1 MSITKYQIFLKTAA
15 CGSFSKA
22 AEAMN
27 FTQSGI
33 SHAINSLEGEL
44 GVTLLSRN
52 RGGVVLTADGR
63 ALLPQIE
70 KLCAAH
76 HTMMQTVESLK
87 GMDSGLVKVAT
98 FSSVSFL
105 WLPRILKSFG
115 QIYPNIEFEVITGD
129 YYEQI
134 ESWIVSG
141 AVDCGFFRL
150 PSTKHLQTY
159 PLYRDELQVVVPC
172 DHVYAQEDPF
182 PASELAE
189 EPFILLEEGEDYGVG
204 ARAFRTDVR
213 AKVLGTG
220 AYCDDLYLDGMAHAS
235 AVRSQ
240 YPRARVLDI
249 DASAALALPGVLAV
263 LTADDVPHN
272 KVGHL
277 QQDWDVMIA
286 KGDIT
291 RCVGDAICLV
301 VAESEAVLKQ
311 AKELVKVDYEPLE
324 PVRTIQEARAA
335 DAPSLHPNG
344 NLCQQRHVTR
354 GDARAA
360 LAQSKY
366 VVTQSYRT
374 PFTEHAFL
382 EPECAVAFPYKD
394 GVKVYTSDQGV
405 YDTRKEIS
413 IMLGWEPERIVVENK
428 LVGGGFGGKE
438 DVSVQHLAVL
448 AALRVNRPVKA
459 KLTRQESIN
468 FHPKRHY
475 MEGTFTLGCDENG
488 IFTGLD
494 CEIHFDT
501 GAYASLCGPV
511 LERACTHSVGPYCY
525 QNTDI
530 RGFGWYTNNPPAGAF
545 RGFGVCQSEFAL
557 ESNINLL
564 AEKVGISP
572 WEIRFRNAIEPGKAL
587 PNGQI
592 ADCSTALKETLLAV
606 KDVYEQNADHAGIA
620 CAMKNSGVGVGLP
633 DKGRCKLAVRNGVVE
648 LYSAASDIGQGCATV
663 FLQMLAEA
671 TGLPLEKLRNMGAN
685 SEVAP
690 DSGTTS
696 GSRQTLI
703 TGEAVRMAAAELRAD
718 LDGAGGD
725 LSALEGL
732 EYSAEFF
739 DPTDKLGADKPN
751 PKSHVAYGF
760 ATHVVILDGEGRV
773 KEVYAAHDSGKVVN
787 PTSIQGQIEGGVL
800 MGLGYALT
808 EDFPLKDC
816 VPQAKFGTLG
826 LMRADQIPDIHAIY
840 VEKEELLPFAYGAK
854 GIGEIA
860 TIPTAPAVQG
870 AYYARDHI
878 LRTSLP
884 MQDTFYKKPAKK
896 AAP

>member
-1 MSITKYQIFLKTAA
+1 MSECY
-15 CGSFSKA
+15 SFVV
-22 AEAMN
+22 N
-27 FTQSGI
+27 
-33 SHAINSLEGEL
+33 
-44 GVTLLSRN
+44 GVPCSTEEEKPLLRY
-52 RGGVVLTADGR
+52 L
-63 ALLPQIE
+63 
-70 KLCAAH
+70 
-76 HTMMQTVESLK
+76 
-87 GMDSGLVKVAT
+87 
-98 FSSVSFL
+98 
-105 WLPRILKSFG
+105 
-115 QIYPNIEFEVITGD
+115 
-129 YYEQI
+129 
-134 ESWIVSG
+134 
-141 AVDCGFFRL
+141 
-150 PSTKHLQTY
+150 
-159 PLYRDELQVVVPC
+159 RDELRLTSVKDGCSEGACGTCTILVDGKAVKAC
-172 DHVYAQEDPF
+172 VLSTKRAAGKEIVTVEGLSEAEREAFVYAFGAVGAVQCGFCIPGMVMAGKALLDQNPNPTEAEIKKAIRGNVCRCTGYKKIIEGIALAGAILRGEASVDP
-182 PASELAE
+182 A
-189 EPFILLEEGEDYGVG
+189 LEEGEDYGVG

-213 AKVLGTG
+213 DKVLGRG
-220 AYCDDLYLDGMAHAS
+220 EYCDDLYLDGMAHAS

-291 RCVGDAICLV
+291 RCVGDAVCLV
-301 VAESEAVLKQ
+301 VAENEAVLKQ

-606 KDVYEQNADHAGIA
+606 KDVYEQNAAHAGIA

-663 FLQMLAEA
+663 FLQMLAET

-739 DPTDKLGADKPN
+739 DPTDKLGANKPN

>member
-1 MSITKYQIFLKTAA
+1 MSECY
-15 CGSFSKA
+15 SFVV
-22 AEAMN
+22 N
-27 FTQSGI
+27 
-33 SHAINSLEGEL
+33 
-44 GVTLLSRN
+44 GVPCSTEEENPLLRY
-52 RGGVVLTADGR
+52 L
-63 ALLPQIE
+63 
-70 KLCAAH
+70 
-76 HTMMQTVESLK
+76 
-87 GMDSGLVKVAT
+87 
-98 FSSVSFL
+98 
-105 WLPRILKSFG
+105 
-115 QIYPNIEFEVITGD
+115 
-129 YYEQI
+129 
-134 ESWIVSG
+134 
-141 AVDCGFFRL
+141 
-150 PSTKHLQTY
+150 
-159 PLYRDELQVVVPC
+159 RDELRLTSVKDGCSEGACGTCTILVDGKAVKAC
-172 DHVYAQEDPF
+172 VLSTKRAAGKEIVTVEGLSEAEREAFVYAFGAVGAVQCGFCIPGMVMAGKALLDQNPNPTEAEIKKAIRGNVCRCTGYKKIIEGIALAGAILRGEASVDP
-182 PASELAE
+182 A
-189 EPFILLEEGEDYGVG
+189 LEEGEDYGVG

-213 AKVLGTG
+213 DKVLGRG
-220 AYCDDLYLDGMAHAS
+220 EYCDDLYLDGMAHAS

-291 RCVGDAICLV
+291 RCVGDAVCLV
-301 VAESEAVLKQ
+301 VAENEAVLKQ

-606 KDVYEQNADHAGIA
+606 KDVYEQNAAHAGIA

-663 FLQMLAEA
+663 FLQMLAET

>member
-1 MSITKYQIFLKTAA
+1 MSECY
-15 CGSFSKA
+15 SFVV
-22 AEAMN
+22 N
-27 FTQSGI
+27 
-33 SHAINSLEGEL
+33 
-44 GVTLLSRN
+44 GVPCSTEEEKPLLRY
-52 RGGVVLTADGR
+52 L
-63 ALLPQIE
+63 
-70 KLCAAH
+70 
-76 HTMMQTVESLK
+76 
-87 GMDSGLVKVAT
+87 
-98 FSSVSFL
+98 
-105 WLPRILKSFG
+105 
-115 QIYPNIEFEVITGD
+115 
-129 YYEQI
+129 
-134 ESWIVSG
+134 
-141 AVDCGFFRL
+141 
-150 PSTKHLQTY
+150 
-159 PLYRDELQVVVPC
+159 RDELRLTSVKDGCSEGACGTCTILVDGKAVKAC
-172 DHVYAQEDPF
+172 VLSTKRAAGKEIVTVEGLSEAEREAFVYAFGAVGAVQCGFCIPGMVMAGKALLDQNPNPTEAEIKKAIRGNVCRCTGYKKIIEGIALAGAILRGEASVDP
-182 PASELAE
+182 A
-189 EPFILLEEGEDYGVG
+189 LEEGEDYGVG

-213 AKVLGTG
+213 DKVLGRG
-220 AYCDDLYLDGMAHAS
+220 EYCDDLYLDGMAHAS

-291 RCVGDAICLV
+291 RCVGDAVCLV
-301 VAESEAVLKQ
+301 VAENEAVLKQ

-448 AALRVNRPVKA
+448 AALRVSRPVKA

-606 KDVYEQNADHAGIA
+606 KDVYEQNAAHAGIA

-663 FLQMLAEA
+663 FLQMLAET

>member
-1 MSITKYQIFLKTAA
+1 MSESYTFTVNGVSRTTHKEEPLLRYLRDELRLTSVKDGCSEGA
-15 CGSFSKA
+15 CG
-22 AEAMN
+22 
-27 FTQSGI
+27 TCTI
-33 SHAINSLEGEL
+33 L
-44 GVTLLSRN
+44 V
-52 RGGVVLTADGR
+52 DGR
-63 ALLPQIE
+63 AVRSCILTT
-70 KLCAAH
+70 KKAAGKSIL
-76 HTMMQTVESLK
+76 TVE
-87 GMDSGLVKVAT
+87 GL
-98 FSSVSFL
+98 S
-105 WLPRILKSFG
+105 P
-115 QIYPNIEFEVITGD
+115 E
-129 YYEQI
+129 EQ
-134 ESWIVSG
+134 EAFVYAFG
-141 AVDCGFFRL
+141 AVGAVQCGFCIPGMVLSGKALLDVNPNPTEAEIKKAIRGNVCRCTGYKKIIEGIAL
-150 PSTKHLQTY
+150 AGAILRGEQHI
-159 PLYRDELQVVVPC
+159 
-172 DHVYAQEDPF
+172 DP
-182 PASELAE
+182 A
-189 EPFILLEEGEDYGVG
+189 LEEGAAFGVG
-204 ARAFRTDVR
+204 DRAFRADVR
-213 AKVLGTG
+213 GKVLGTG
-220 AYCDDLYLDGMAHAS
+220 EYCDDLYLDGMVHAS

-240 YPRARVLDI
+240 YPRARVLNI
-249 DASAALALPGVLAV
+249 DASEALALPGVLAV
-263 LTADDVPHN
+263 LTAEDVPHN
-272 KVGHL
+272 KVGHI

-286 KGDIT
+286 RGDIT

-301 VAESEAVLKQ
+301 VAETEEILKQ
-311 AKELVKVDYEPLE
+311 AKALVKIGYEPLE
-324 PVRTIQEARAA
+324 PVRTIRDAMAD
-335 DAPSLHPNG
+335 DAPRIHPNG

-354 GDARAA
+354 GDAKTA
-360 LAQSKY
+360 LAGSKY

-448 AALRVNRPVKA
+448 AALKVNRPVKA
-459 KLTRQESIN
+459 KLTRKESIN

-494 CEIHFDT
+494 CEIYFDT

-530 RGFGWYTNNPPAGAF
+530 RGYGYYTNNPPAGAF

-572 WEIRFRNAIEPGKAL
+572 WEIRFRNAIEPGKVL

-592 ADCSTALKETLLAV
+592 ADPSTALKETLLAV
-606 KDVYEQNADHAGIA
+606 KDVYERNAGRAGIA

-633 DKGRCKLAVRNGVVE
+633 DKGRAKLAVRDGKVE
-648 LYSAASDIGQGCATV
+648 LYAAASDIGQGCATV
-663 FLQMLAEA
+663 FLQILAQA
-671 TGLPLEKLRNMGAN
+671 TGLPREKLVNMGAN

-703 TGEAVRMAAAELRAD
+703 TGEAVRMAAAELKAD

-732 EYSAEFF
+732 EYAAEFF
-739 DPTDKLGADKPN
+739 DPTDKLGSDKPN

-760 ATHVVILDGEGRV
+760 ATHVVILDDDGRV
-773 KEVYAAHDSGKVVN
+773 KEVWAAHDSGKVVN

-816 VPQAKFGTLG
+816 VPQARFGTLG
-826 LMRADQIPDIHAIY
+826 LMRADQIPHIHAIY

-860 TIPTAPAVQG
+860 TIPTAPAAQG
-870 AYYARDHI
+870 AYYARDHV

-884 MQDTFYKKPAKK
+884 MEHTFYKK
-896 AAP
+896 

>member
-1 MSITKYQIFLKTAA
+1 M
-15 CGSFSKA
+15 
-22 AEAMN
+22 
-27 FTQSGI
+27 
-33 SHAINSLEGEL
+33 
-44 GVTLLSRN
+44 
-52 RGGVVLTADGR
+52 
-63 ALLPQIE
+63 
-70 KLCAAH
+70 
-76 HTMMQTVESLK
+76 
-87 GMDSGLVKVAT
+87 
-98 FSSVSFL
+98 
-105 WLPRILKSFG
+105 
-115 QIYPNIEFEVITGD
+115 
-129 YYEQI
+129 
-134 ESWIVSG
+134 
-141 AVDCGFFRL
+141 
-150 PSTKHLQTY
+150 
-159 PLYRDELQVVVPC
+159 
-172 DHVYAQEDPF
+172 
-182 PASELAE
+182 
-189 EPFILLEEGEDYGVG
+189 
-204 ARAFRTDVR
+204 
-213 AKVLGTG
+213 
-220 AYCDDLYLDGMAHAS
+220 
-235 AVRSQ
+235 
-240 YPRARVLDI
+240 
-249 DASAALALPGVLAV
+249 LAV

-301 VAESEAVLKQ
+301 VAENETVLKQ

-335 DAPSLHPNG
+335 DAPSLHPNS

-448 AALRVNRPVKA
+448 AALKVGRPVKA
-459 KLTRQESIN
+459 KLSRQESIA

-592 ADCSTALKETLLAV
+592 ADRSTALKETLLAV
-606 KDVYEQNADHAGIA
+606 KDVYEQNAAHAGIA

-633 DKGRCKLAVRNGVVE
+633 DKGRCRLAVRNGVVE

>member
-1 MSITKYQIFLKTAA
+1 MSECY
-15 CGSFSKA
+15 SFVV
-22 AEAMN
+22 N
-27 FTQSGI
+27 
-33 SHAINSLEGEL
+33 
-44 GVTLLSRN
+44 GVPCSTEEEKPLLRY
-52 RGGVVLTADGR
+52 L
-63 ALLPQIE
+63 
-70 KLCAAH
+70 
-76 HTMMQTVESLK
+76 
-87 GMDSGLVKVAT
+87 
-98 FSSVSFL
+98 
-105 WLPRILKSFG
+105 
-115 QIYPNIEFEVITGD
+115 
-129 YYEQI
+129 
-134 ESWIVSG
+134 
-141 AVDCGFFRL
+141 
-150 PSTKHLQTY
+150 
-159 PLYRDELQVVVPC
+159 RDELRLTSVKDGCSEGACGTCTILVDGKAVKAC
-172 DHVYAQEDPF
+172 VLSTKRAAGKEIVTVEGLSEAEREAFVYAFGAVGAVQCGFCIPGMVMAGKALLDQNPNPSEAEIKKAIRGNVCRCTGYKKIIEGIALAGAILRGEASVDP
-182 PASELAE
+182 A
-189 EPFILLEEGEDYGVG
+189 LEEGEDYGVG

-213 AKVLGTG
+213 DKVLGRG
-220 AYCDDLYLDGMAHAS
+220 EYCDDLYLDGMAHAS

-291 RCVGDAICLV
+291 RCVGDAVCLV
-301 VAESEAVLKQ
+301 VAENEAVLKQ

-606 KDVYEQNADHAGIA
+606 KDVYEQNAAHAGIA

-663 FLQMLAEA
+663 FLQMLAET

-760 ATHVVILDGEGRV
+760 ATHVVILDDDGRV

>member
-1 MSITKYQIFLKTAA
+1 MSECY
-15 CGSFSKA
+15 SFVVNGVPCSTE
-22 AEAMN
+22 AEKP
-27 FTQSGI
+27 
-33 SHAINSLEGEL
+33 
-44 GVTLLSRN
+44 LLRY
-52 RGGVVLTADGR
+52 L
-63 ALLPQIE
+63 
-70 KLCAAH
+70 
-76 HTMMQTVESLK
+76 
-87 GMDSGLVKVAT
+87 
-98 FSSVSFL
+98 
-105 WLPRILKSFG
+105 
-115 QIYPNIEFEVITGD
+115 
-129 YYEQI
+129 
-134 ESWIVSG
+134 
-141 AVDCGFFRL
+141 
-150 PSTKHLQTY
+150 
-159 PLYRDELQVVVPC
+159 RDELRLTSVKDGCSEGACGTCTILVDGKAVKAC
-172 DHVYAQEDPF
+172 VLSTKRAAGKEIVTVEGLSEAEREAFVYAFGAVGAVQCGFCIPGMVMAGKALLDQNPNPSEAEIKKAIRGNVCRCTGYKKIIEGIALAGAILRGEASVDP
-182 PASELAE
+182 A
-189 EPFILLEEGEDYGVG
+189 LEEGEDYGVG

-213 AKVLGTG
+213 DKVLGRG
-220 AYCDDLYLDGMAHAS
+220 EYCDDLYLDGMAHAS

-249 DASAALALPGVLAV
+249 DPSAALALPGVLAV

-301 VAESEAVLKQ
+301 VAENETVLKQ

-335 DAPSLHPNG
+335 DAPILHPGG

>member
-1 MSITKYQIFLKTAA
+1 MSECY
-15 CGSFSKA
+15 SFVVNGVPCSTE
-22 AEAMN
+22 AEKP
-27 FTQSGI
+27 
-33 SHAINSLEGEL
+33 
-44 GVTLLSRN
+44 LLRY
-52 RGGVVLTADGR
+52 L
-63 ALLPQIE
+63 
-70 KLCAAH
+70 
-76 HTMMQTVESLK
+76 
-87 GMDSGLVKVAT
+87 
-98 FSSVSFL
+98 
-105 WLPRILKSFG
+105 
-115 QIYPNIEFEVITGD
+115 
-129 YYEQI
+129 
-134 ESWIVSG
+134 
-141 AVDCGFFRL
+141 
-150 PSTKHLQTY
+150 
-159 PLYRDELQVVVPC
+159 RDELRLTSVKDGCSEGACGTCTILVDGKAVKAC
-172 DHVYAQEDPF
+172 VLSTKRAAGKEIVTVEGLSEAEREAFVYAFGAVGAVQCGFCIPGMVMAGKALLDQNPNPSEAEIKKAIRGNVCRCTGYKKIIEGIALAGAILRGEASVDP
-182 PASELAE
+182 A
-189 EPFILLEEGEDYGVG
+189 LEEGEDYGVG

-213 AKVLGTG
+213 DKVLGRG
-220 AYCDDLYLDGMAHAS
+220 EYCDDLYLDGMAHAS

-249 DASAALALPGVLAV
+249 DPSAALALPGVLAV

-301 VAESEAVLKQ
+301 VAENETVLKQ

-335 DAPSLHPNG
+335 DAPILHPGG

-606 KDVYEQNADHAGIA
+606 KDVYEQNAAHAGIA

-860 TIPTAPAVQG
+860 TIPTAPAAQG

>member
-1 MSITKYQIFLKTAA
+1 MSECY
-15 CGSFSKA
+15 SFVV
-22 AEAMN
+22 N
-27 FTQSGI
+27 
-33 SHAINSLEGEL
+33 
-44 GVTLLSRN
+44 GVPCSTEEEKPLLRY
-52 RGGVVLTADGR
+52 L
-63 ALLPQIE
+63 
-70 KLCAAH
+70 
-76 HTMMQTVESLK
+76 
-87 GMDSGLVKVAT
+87 
-98 FSSVSFL
+98 
-105 WLPRILKSFG
+105 
-115 QIYPNIEFEVITGD
+115 
-129 YYEQI
+129 
-134 ESWIVSG
+134 
-141 AVDCGFFRL
+141 
-150 PSTKHLQTY
+150 
-159 PLYRDELQVVVPC
+159 RDELRLTSVKDGCSEGACGTCTILVDGKAVKAC
-172 DHVYAQEDPF
+172 VLSTKRAAGKEIVTVEGLSEAEREAFVYAFGAVGAVQCGFCIPGMVMAGKALLDQNPNPSEAEIKKAIRGNVCRCTGYKKIIEGIALAGAILRGEASVDP
-182 PASELAE
+182 A
-189 EPFILLEEGEDYGVG
+189 LEEGEDYGVG

-213 AKVLGTG
+213 DKVLGRG
-220 AYCDDLYLDGMAHAS
+220 EYCDDLYLDGMAHAS

-249 DASAALALPGVLAV
+249 DPSAALALPGVLAV

-291 RCVGDAICLV
+291 RCVGDAVCLV

-448 AALRVNRPVKA
+448 AALKVGRPVKA
-459 KLTRQESIN
+459 KLSRQESIA

-564 AEKVGISP
+564 AVKVGISP

-606 KDVYEQNADHAGIA
+606 KDVYEQNAAHAGIA

-760 ATHVVILDGEGRV
+760 ATHVVILDDDGRV

-860 TIPTAPAVQG
+860 TIPTAPAAQG

>member
-1 MSITKYQIFLKTAA
+1 MSECY
-15 CGSFSKA
+15 SFVV
-22 AEAMN
+22 N
-27 FTQSGI
+27 
-33 SHAINSLEGEL
+33 
-44 GVTLLSRN
+44 GVPCSTEEEKPLLRY
-52 RGGVVLTADGR
+52 L
-63 ALLPQIE
+63 
-70 KLCAAH
+70 
-76 HTMMQTVESLK
+76 
-87 GMDSGLVKVAT
+87 
-98 FSSVSFL
+98 
-105 WLPRILKSFG
+105 
-115 QIYPNIEFEVITGD
+115 
-129 YYEQI
+129 
-134 ESWIVSG
+134 
-141 AVDCGFFRL
+141 
-150 PSTKHLQTY
+150 
-159 PLYRDELQVVVPC
+159 RDELRLTSVKDGCSEGACGTCTILVDGKAVKAC
-172 DHVYAQEDPF
+172 VLSTKRAAGKEIVTVEGLSEAEREAFVYAFGAVGAVQCGFCIPGMVMAGKALLDQNPNPTEAEIKKAIRGNVCRCTGYKKIIEGIALAGAILRGEASVDP
-182 PASELAE
+182 A
-189 EPFILLEEGEDYGVG
+189 LEEGEDYGVG

-335 DAPSLHPNG
+335 DAPILHPGG

-448 AALRVNRPVKA
+448 AALKVGRPVKA
-459 KLTRQESIN
+459 KLSRQESIA

-606 KDVYEQNADHAGIA
+606 KDVYEQNAAHAGIA

-633 DKGRCKLAVRNGVVE
+633 DKGRCRLAVRNGVVE

>member
-1 MSITKYQIFLKTAA
+1 MSECY
-15 CGSFSKA
+15 SFVV
-22 AEAMN
+22 N
-27 FTQSGI
+27 
-33 SHAINSLEGEL
+33 
-44 GVTLLSRN
+44 GVPCSTEEEKPLLRY
-52 RGGVVLTADGR
+52 L
-63 ALLPQIE
+63 
-70 KLCAAH
+70 
-76 HTMMQTVESLK
+76 
-87 GMDSGLVKVAT
+87 
-98 FSSVSFL
+98 
-105 WLPRILKSFG
+105 
-115 QIYPNIEFEVITGD
+115 
-129 YYEQI
+129 
-134 ESWIVSG
+134 
-141 AVDCGFFRL
+141 
-150 PSTKHLQTY
+150 
-159 PLYRDELQVVVPC
+159 RDELRLTSVKDGCSEGACGTCTILVDGKAVKAC
-172 DHVYAQEDPF
+172 VLSTKRAAGKEIVTVEGLSEAEREAFVYAFGAVGAVQCGFCIPGMVMAGKALLDQNPNPTEAEIKKAIRGNVCRCTGYKKIIEGIALAGAILRGEASVDP
-182 PASELAE
+182 A
-189 EPFILLEEGEDYGVG
+189 LEEGEDYGVG

-213 AKVLGTG
+213 DKVLGRG
-220 AYCDDLYLDGMAHAS
+220 EYCDDLYLDGMAHAS

-249 DASAALALPGVLAV
+249 DPSAALALPGVLAV

-301 VAESEAVLKQ
+301 VAENETVLKQ

-413 IMLGWEPERIVVENK
+413 IMLGWEPECIVVENK

-663 FLQMLAEA
+663 FLQMLAET

-760 ATHVVILDGEGRV
+760 ATHVVILDDDGRV

>member
-1 MSITKYQIFLKTAA
+1 MSECY
-15 CGSFSKA
+15 SFVV
-22 AEAMN
+22 N
-27 FTQSGI
+27 
-33 SHAINSLEGEL
+33 
-44 GVTLLSRN
+44 GVPCSTEEEKPLLRY
-52 RGGVVLTADGR
+52 L
-63 ALLPQIE
+63 
-70 KLCAAH
+70 
-76 HTMMQTVESLK
+76 
-87 GMDSGLVKVAT
+87 
-98 FSSVSFL
+98 
-105 WLPRILKSFG
+105 
-115 QIYPNIEFEVITGD
+115 
-129 YYEQI
+129 
-134 ESWIVSG
+134 
-141 AVDCGFFRL
+141 
-150 PSTKHLQTY
+150 
-159 PLYRDELQVVVPC
+159 RDELRLTSVKDGCSEGACGTCTILVDGKAVKAC
-172 DHVYAQEDPF
+172 VLSTKRAAGKEIVTVEGLSEAEREAFVYAFGAVGAVQCGFCIPGMVMAGKALLDQNPNPSEAEIKKAIRGNVCRCTGYKKIIEGIALAGAILRGEASVDP
-182 PASELAE
+182 A
-189 EPFILLEEGEDYGVG
+189 LEEGEDYGVG

-213 AKVLGTG
+213 DKVLGRG
-220 AYCDDLYLDGMAHAS
+220 EYCDDLYLDGMAHAS

-249 DASAALALPGVLAV
+249 DPSAALALPGVLAV

-291 RCVGDAICLV
+291 RCVGDAVCLV

-413 IMLGWEPERIVVENK
+413 IMLGWEPECIVVENK

-606 KDVYEQNADHAGIA
+606 KDVYEQNAAHAGIA

-760 ATHVVILDGEGRV
+760 ATHVVILDDDGRV

-860 TIPTAPAVQG
+860 TIPTAPAAQG